1 MQRPLPNGTSASIVA
16 TDGIELAARVYE
28 PVQKPSFDML
38 ILPGIGVPQRLF
50 RHLGTWLAGEGVRV
64 VTIDYRG
71 MGESTVDPRAVATAS
86 LTTWARC
93 DAVGALRFVE
103 ETGRGAPIVLLG
115 HSFGGQAIGL
125 SDEFRRVAAAILV
138 GSGFG
143 QARHWDGVTRV
154 KIASYWRVILP
165 MAAAM
170 WQVVPPWVLLGQ
182 PLPRGVA
189 REWARWGRT
198 RDWLLAH
205 VDHAEARYAAFDRP
219 IRAYAVADDDIA
231 PPRAVADLLRCFRQA
246 PLERIDI
253 APRDLD
259 LPSLGHVGLFRP
271 GQAQLVWREFLA
283 YGSRAAARVQNE
295 LSLSARCM
303 ATDRDDAGPAAKSF
317 QA

>member
-1 MQRPLPNGTSASIVA
+1 MQGPVTNGASASIFA
-16 TDGIELAARVYE
+16 TDGIALAARVYE

-64 VTIDYRG
+64 VSIDYRG
-71 MGESTVDPRAVATAS
+71 MGESTTDPRALATAS
-86 LTTWARC
+86 LTNWARC

-103 ETGRGAPIVLLG
+103 ETGSGAPIVLLG
-115 HSFGGQAIGL
+115 HSFGGQALGF

-143 QARHWDGVTRV
+143 QARHRDGIARV
-154 KIASYWRVILP
+154 ELAAYWRVLLP
-165 MAAAM
+165 AAAAI

-198 RDWLLAH
+198 RDWLLPH

-219 IRAYAVADDDIA
+219 IRAYAIADDDIA
-231 PPRAVADLLRCFRQA
+231 PPRAVADLLRNFRQA

-253 APRDLD
+253 GPRDLD

-283 YGSRAAARVQNE
+283 YGSRATARAPTDANPRLASRGCTACDAA
-295 LSLSARCM
+295 
-303 ATDRDDAGPAAKSF
+303 P
-317 QA
+317 